1 MATKV
6 VLQNWIQS
14 PQAVNLADEY
24 RSWSGVS
31 AYTDALYRI
40 LLHKQ
45 WTDFPRYTI
54 AGMTA
59 SAFRLVVDRRLT
71 SESIS
76 AYNWMAENFVA
87 ADFIGVTASQ
97 AAGFSFEPTFPL
109 YQKQALL
116 DIKASI
122 DRGVGVILWHDQ
134 FVIVTG
140 YDDVERVLFICESKG
155 NEIIRLSYDSFGRNS
170 TPYWYY
176 QVLESHESVD
186 LWEVCKESLIQ
197 AVYKWETHDYMLPPQ
212 DYACGAAAYTVMATT
227 LQAGAYDTEQAA
239 TVLRYYARSRLDIA
253 SYVAGL
259 AYLSDRMV
267 HVMHEYALL
276 AELYSQIVD
285 VVNDSISWN
294 TKEPKCVQNVIELIR
309 KAGVTE
315 QRAIDAIKRAFP
327 ETIHNRFDDV
337 GLR

>member
-1 MATKV
+1 MMAAK
-6 VLQNWIQS
+6 VLQDLIRFPRARTS
-14 PQAVNLADEY
+14 ADAHLS
-24 RSWSGVS
+24 RNGVGS
-31 AYTDALYRI
+31 YTDAMYLI
-40 LLHKQ
+40 LLHTQ
-45 WTDFPRYTI
+45 WMDFPRHMI

-71 SESIS
+71 AESIS

-87 ADFIGVTASQ
+87 ADFLGVTTGQ
-97 AAGFSFEPTFPL
+97 HGGFSFEPTFPL
-109 YQKQALL
+109 YQKQSVL

-122 DRGVGVILWHDQ
+122 DRGIGAILWHDQ
-134 FVIVTG
+134 FVIAAG
-140 YDDVERVLFICESKG
+140 YDDEEQVLFIGESEG
-155 NEIIRLSYDSFGRNS
+155 HEAIRLPYDSFGRNS

-197 AVYKWETHDYMLPPQ
+197 AVYKWETHDYMLPSQ
-212 DYACGAAAYTVMATT
+212 DYACGSAAYTVMAAT
-227 LQAGAYDTEQAA
+227 LQSGTYDTEQAA

-259 AYLSDRMV
+259 EYLSARMV
-267 HVMHEYALL
+267 HVMREYALL
-276 AELYSQIVD
+276 AELYSEIVD

-294 TKEPKCVQNVIELIR
+294 TKEPDCVQRIIKLIG
-309 KAGVTE
+309 KAGATE
-315 QRAIDAIKRAFP
+315 QRAIDAIKRVFP
-327 ETIHNRFDDV
+327 ETIGNRFKDV